1 VSTAKTIKEHKDSKR
16 AYLKNQKDTTR
27 IKLKHREDLK
37 SIEEVERELKAED
50 EKFLNSLAPEE
61 RRRSKPIRELRKHI
75 KKHRGKSAK
84 SSQEKPGGGYKG
96 EECLEEDDPNDPND
110 PSECV

>member
-1 VSTAKTIKEHKDSKR
+1 MAEKKKKKTKTNPGAEAGFTQGMMTAKLLADS
-16 AYLKNQKDTTR
+16 
-27 IKLKHREDLK
+27 
-37 SIEEVERELKAED
+37 
-50 EKFLNSLAPEE
+50 EE
-61 RRRSKPIRELRKHI
+61 RYGFVTP
-75 KKHRGKSAK
+75 KSAK

>member
-16 AYLKNQKDTTR
+16 AYLKKQKDTTR
-27 IKLKHREDLK
+27 IRLRRREDLK
-37 SIEEVERELKAED
+37 SIEEVERQLKAEG
-50 EKFLNSLAPEE
+50 EKFLDSLAPEE
-61 RRRSKPIRELRKHI
+61 RSRSKPIRKLREHI
-75 KKHRGKSAK
+75 KRHRGKSAK

>member
-16 AYLKNQKDTTR
+16 AYLKRQKDTTR
-27 IKLKHREDLK
+27 IRLRRREDLK
-37 SIEEVERELKAED
+37 SIEEVERQLKAEE
-50 EKFLNSLAPEE
+50 EKFLDLIAPEE
-61 RRRSKPIRELRKHI
+61 RRRSKPMRKLREHI
-75 KKHRGKSAK
+75 KTHRGKSAK

-110 PSECV
+110 PSECI

>member
-16 AYLKNQKDTTR
+16 AYLKKQKDTTR
-27 IKLKHREDLK
+27 IRLRRREDLK
-37 SIEEVERELKAED
+37 SIEEVERQLKAEG
-50 EKFLNSLAPEE
+50 EKFLDSLAPEE
-61 RRRSKPIRELRKHI
+61 RSRSKPIRKLREHI
-75 KKHRGKSAK
+75 KRHRGKSAK

-110 PSECV
+110 PSECI

>member
-1 VSTAKTIKEHKDSKR
+1 MTSATSEQHKKEEKKAKKKALSSFKGKTFKEFRTHQMDSG
-16 AYLKNQKDTTR
+16 L
-27 IKLKHREDLK
+27 L
-37 SIEEVERELKAED
+37 ELVY
-50 EKFLNSLAPEE
+50 SEE